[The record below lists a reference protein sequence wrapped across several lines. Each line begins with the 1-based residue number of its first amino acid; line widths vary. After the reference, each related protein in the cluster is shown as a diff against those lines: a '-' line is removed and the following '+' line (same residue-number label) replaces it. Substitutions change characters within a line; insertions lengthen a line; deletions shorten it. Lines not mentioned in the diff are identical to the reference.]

1 MIREKVGYGYND
13 LTIVPCEIS
22 KIRHRKECNPYKLNG
37 NLPIFTAPMY
47 SVVCKENINIYEQNK
62 INTILP
68 RTKEIDYAYLNSGKW
83 IALSLDQ
90 FIDTFVKNAGKE
102 TSKGFCYNVCVDIA
116 NGHMIDLYEAI
127 NKAKELS
134 RKYDYIL
141 TIMTGNIANPETY
154 EWICMN
160 SEVNYIRLSIG
171 SGAACITTPQ
181 TGVHYPIASLIEECN
196 NIRKRIL
203 NSSQLKHKCVPFIIA
218 DGGIHGYGDI
228 NKALA
233 LGADYVMVGSEFAA
247 CYDSASK
254 ISGFIGNQGKPGFD
268 LDEESKRKV
277 IKEYNIEKIHFGMA
291 SKEAQRIYNEG
302 SKKFKTAEGTFKVL
316 KCKHTIK
323 SWTDNF
329 VDYLRSAM
337 SYTGCKS
344 LEEYIGNV
352 DLVVNSNSEIFSVN
366 K

>member
-1 MIREKVGYGYND
+1 MIREKIGYGYND
-13 LTIVPCEIS
+13 LTIVPCKIS
-22 KIRHRKECNPYKLNG
+22 KIRHRKECNPYTLNG
-37 NLPIFTAPMY
+37 NLPLFTAPMY
-47 SVVCKENINIYEQNK
+47 SVVCKENISIYEQNK

-68 RTKEIDYAYLNSGKW
+68 RAKEIDYEYLKSGKW

-90 FIDTFVKNAGKE
+90 FIDTFIENINANIKDGE
-102 TSKGFCYNVCVDIA
+102 AYNVCIDIA
-116 NGHMIDLYEAI
+116 NGHMIDLYKVI
-127 NKAKELS
+127 NKAKELA
-134 RKYDYIL
+134 RKNDYVL

-154 EWICMN
+154 RWICMN
-160 SEVNYIRLSIG
+160 SEVDYIRLSIG

-181 TGVHYPIASLIEECN
+181 TGVHYPIASLIEECH
-196 NIRKRIL
+196 NIQQEML
-203 NSSQLKHKCVPFIIA
+203 NSSDFKCVPFIIA

-254 ISGFIGNQGKPGFD
+254 IINFIENQGKPDFD

-291 SKEAQRIYNEG
+291 SKEAQYIYNEG
-302 SKKFKTAEGTFKVL
+302 STSFKTAEGTFKVL
-316 KCKHTIK
+316 TCKHTIK

-329 VDYLRSAM
+329 IDYLRSAM

-344 LEEYIGNV
+344 LQEYIGKV

>member
-22 KIRHRKECNPYKLNG
+22 KVRHRKDCNTYTLDF
-37 NLPIFTAPMY
+37 NLTLFPAPIY
-47 SVVCKENINIYEQNK
+47 SVVCKENVSIYEQNK

-68 RTKEIDYAYLNSGKW
+68 RTKEIDYEYLNGGKW

-90 FIDTFVKNAGKE
+90 FIDTFIENVNE
-102 TSKGFCYNVCVDIA
+102 HVSKGAYYSVCIDIA
-116 NGHMIDLYEAI
+116 NGNMIDLYKSI
-127 NKAKELS
+127 NEAKELA
-134 RKYDYIL
+134 RKNNYSL
-141 TIMTGNIANPETY
+141 AIMTGNIANSETY
-154 EWICMN
+154 KWICMN
-160 SEVNYIRLSIG
+160 SEVDYIRLSIG

-181 TGVHYPIASLIEECN
+181 TGVHYPIASLIEECY
-196 NIRKRIL
+196 NIQQKIL
-203 NSSQLKHKCVPFIIA
+203 NSPQRKCKCVPFIIA

-247 CYDSASK
+247 CYDSAAK
-254 ISGFIGNQGKPGFD
+254 TVNKNIVDFC
-268 LDEESKRKV
+268 LDETSKRNL
-277 IKEYNIEKIHFGMA
+277 IKNSNIEKIHFGMA

-302 SKKFKTAEGTFKVL
+302 STSFKTAEGTFKVL

-337 SYTGCKS
+337 SYKGCKS
-344 LEEYIGNV
+344 LKEYIGNV
-352 DLVVNSNSEIFSVN
+352 DLLVNSNSEIFSVN

>member
-1 MIREKVGYGYND
+1 
-13 LTIVPCEIS
+13 
-22 KIRHRKECNPYKLNG
+22 
-37 NLPIFTAPMY
+37 
-47 SVVCKENINIYEQNK
+47 
-62 INTILP
+62 
-68 RTKEIDYAYLNSGKW
+68 
-83 IALSLDQ
+83 
-90 FIDTFVKNAGKE
+90 
-102 TSKGFCYNVCVDIA
+102 
-116 NGHMIDLYEAI
+116 MIDLYKAI
-127 NKAKELS
+127 NKAKELA
-134 RKYDYIL
+134 RNNDYVL

-154 EWICMN
+154 RWICMN
-160 SEVNYIRLSIG
+160 SEVDYIRLSIG

-181 TGVHYPIASLIEECN
+181 TGVHYPIASLIKECY
-196 NIRKRIL
+196 NIQQEML
-203 NSSQLKHKCVPFIIA
+203 NLSDCKCVPFIVA

-233 LGADYVMVGSEFAA
+233 LGADYVMIGSEFAA

-254 ISGFIGNQGKPGFD
+254 IANFIGNQGKPGFD
-268 LDEESKRKV
+268 LDEESKRRV

-291 SKEAQRIYNEG
+291 SKEAQHIYNEG
-302 SKKFKTAEGTFKVL
+302 STSFKTAEGTFKVL
-316 KCKHTIK
+316 TCKHTIK

-344 LEEYIGNV
+344 LQEYIGKV

>member
-1 MIREKVGYGYND
+1 MIREKIGYGYND
-13 LTIVPCEIS
+13 LTIVPCKIS
-22 KIRHRKECNPYKLNG
+22 KIRHRKECNPYTLNG
-37 NLPIFTAPMY
+37 NLPLFTAPMY
-47 SVVCKENINIYEQNK
+47 SVVCKENISIYEQNK
-62 INTILP
+62 INIILP
-68 RTKEIDYAYLNSGKW
+68 RAKEIDYEYLKSGKW

-90 FIDTFVKNAGKE
+90 FIDTFIENINADIKDGAE
-102 TSKGFCYNVCVDIA
+102 YNVCIDIA
-116 NGHMIDLYEAI
+116 NGHMIDLYKAI
-127 NKAKELS
+127 NEAKELA
-134 RKYDYIL
+134 RKNDYVL
-141 TIMTGNIANPETY
+141 TVMTGNIANPETY
-154 EWICMN
+154 RWICMN
-160 SEVNYIRLSIG
+160 SEVDYIRLSIG

-181 TGVHYPIASLIEECN
+181 TGVHYPIASLIEECHS
-196 NIRKRIL
+196 I
-203 NSSQLKHKCVPFIIA
+203 QQEMLKSFDCKCVPFIIA

-233 LGADYVMVGSEFAA
+233 LGADYVMIGSEFAA
-247 CYDSASK
+247 CYDSASN
-254 ISGFIGNQGKPGFD
+254 IGNFIENHGKPDFN

-277 IKEYNIEKIHFGMA
+277 IKEYNVEKIHFGMA

-302 SKKFKTAEGTFKVL
+302 STSFKTAEGTFKVL

-337 SYTGCKS
+337 SYTGRKS
-344 LEEYIGNV
+344 LQEYIGKV

>member
-1 MIREKVGYGYND
+1 MIKEKIGYGYGD
-13 LTIVPCEIS
+13 LTIVPCNIS
-22 KIRHRKECNPYKLNG
+22 KIRHRKECKPYKING
-37 NLPIFTAPMY
+37 NLPLFTAPMY

-68 RTKEIDYAYLNSGKW
+68 RTKNVDYDYLNSGKW

-90 FIDTFVKNAGKE
+90 FIDTFIYNTDKYLKE
-102 TSKGFCYNVCVDIA
+102 GACYNVCIDIA
-116 NGHMIDLYEAI
+116 NGHMVDLYEAI

-181 TGVHYPIASLIEECN
+181 TGVHYPIASLIEECH
-196 NIRKRIL
+196 NIRKRML
-203 NSSQLKHKCVPFIIA
+203 SSYRLKHKCVPFIIA

-233 LGADYVMVGSEFAA
+233 LGADYVMIGSEFAS
-247 CYDSASK
+247 CYDSAAK
-254 ISGFIGNQGKPGFD
+254 TTFKDNTPNFD
-268 LDEESKRKV
+268 LDEKSKRNL
-277 IKEYNIEKIHFGMA
+277 IKIYNIEKIHFGMA
-291 SKEAQRIYNEG
+291 SKEAQQIYNKG
-302 SKKFKTAEGTFKVL
+302 AINFKTAEGTFKLL

-329 VDYLRSAM
+329 IDYLRSAM

-344 LEEYIGNV
+344 LDEYIGNV

>member
-22 KIRHRKECNPYKLNG
+22 KVRHRKECNPYTLDG
-37 NLPIFTAPMY
+37 NLPLFTAPMY
-47 SVVCKENINIYEQNK
+47 SVVCKENISIYEQNK

-68 RTKEIDYAYLNSGKW
+68 RTKEIDYEYLNSGKW

-90 FIDTFVKNAGKE
+90 FIDTFIKNTNEHTNSGAHY
-102 TSKGFCYNVCVDIA
+102 SVCIDIA
-116 NGHMIDLYEAI
+116 NGHMIDLYKAI
-127 NKAKELS
+127 NEAKELA
-134 RKYDYIL
+134 RKNNYSL
-141 TIMTGNIANPETY
+141 TIMTGNIANSETY
-154 EWICMN
+154 KWICMN
-160 SEVNYIRLSIG
+160 SEVDYIRLSIG

-181 TGVHYPIASLIEECN
+181 TGVHYPIASLIEECY
-196 NIRKRIL
+196 NIQQKIL
-203 NSSQLKHKCVPFIIA
+203 NSPQRKCKCVPFIIA

-247 CYDSASK
+247 CYDSAAK
-254 ISGFIGNQGKPGFD
+254 TTNQYTPDFK
-268 LDEESKRKV
+268 LWEVSKRNL
-277 IKEYNIEKIHFGMA
+277 IKNFNIEKIHFGMA

-302 SKKFKTAEGTFKVL
+302 STNFKTAEGTFKVL
-316 KCKHTIK
+316 KCKHTIT

-344 LEEYIGNV
+344 LKEYIGNV

>member
-22 KIRHRKECNPYKLNG
+22 KVRHRKECNPYTLDG
-37 NLPIFTAPMY
+37 NLPLFTAPMY
-47 SVVCKENINIYEQNK
+47 SVVCKENISIYEQNK

-68 RTKEIDYAYLNSGKW
+68 RTKEIDYEYLNSGKW

-90 FIDTFVKNAGKE
+90 FIDTFIENVNE
-102 TSKGFCYNVCVDIA
+102 HVSKGAYYSVCIDIA
-116 NGHMIDLYEAI
+116 NGHMIDLYKSI
-127 NKAKELS
+127 NEAKELA
-134 RKYDYIL
+134 RKNNYSL
-141 TIMTGNIANPETY
+141 AIMTGNIANSETY
-154 EWICMN
+154 KWICMN
-160 SEVNYIRLSIG
+160 SEVDYIRLSIG

-181 TGVHYPIASLIEECN
+181 TGVHYPIASLIEECY
-196 NIRKRIL
+196 NIQQKIL
-203 NSSQLKHKCVPFIIA
+203 NSPQRKCKCVPFIIA

-247 CYDSASK
+247 CYDSAAK
-254 ISGFIGNQGKPGFD
+254 TTNQYTPDFK
-268 LDEESKRKV
+268 LWEVSKRNL
-277 IKEYNIEKIHFGMA
+277 IKNFNIEKIHFGMA

-302 SKKFKTAEGTFKVL
+302 STNFKTAEGTFKVL
-316 KCKHTIK
+316 KCKHTIT

-344 LEEYIGNV
+344 LKEYIGNV

>member
-1 MIREKVGYGYND
+1 MIKEKIGYGYND
-13 LTIVPCEIS
+13 LTIVPCKIS
-22 KIRHRKECNPYKLNG
+22 NIRHRKECNPYKLNG
-37 NLPIFTAPMY
+37 NLPLFTAPMY
-47 SVVCKENINIYEQNK
+47 SVVCKENINIYQQNK
-62 INTILP
+62 INAILP

-90 FIDTFVKNAGKE
+90 FIDTFIDN
-102 TSKGFCYNVCVDIA
+102 TNTYLNKGASYNICIDIA
-116 NGHMIDLYEAI
+116 NGHMIDLYKAI

-134 RKYDYIL
+134 RQYDYIL

-181 TGVHYPIASLIEECN
+181 TGVHYPIASLIEECY
-196 NIRKRIL
+196 NIKQRIL
-203 NSSQLKHKCVPFIIA
+203 NSSQLKSKCVPFIIA

-233 LGADYVMVGSEFAA
+233 LGADYVMIGSEFAS
-247 CYDSASK
+247 CYDSAAK
-254 ISGFIGNQGKPGFD
+254 TTFKDNTPNFE
-268 LDEESKRKV
+268 LDEKSKRNL
-277 IKEYNIEKIHFGMA
+277 IKIYNIEKIHFGMA

-302 SKKFKTAEGTFKVL
+302 ATSFKTAEGTFKVL
-316 KCKHTIK
+316 NCKHTIK

-329 VDYLRSAM
+329 IDYLRSAM

-344 LEEYIGNV
+344 LDEYIGNV

>member
-22 KIRHRKECNPYKLNG
+22 KIRHRKECNPYTLDG
-37 NLPIFTAPMY
+37 NLPLFTAPMY
-47 SVVCKENINIYEQNK
+47 SVVCKENISIYEQNK

-68 RTKEIDYAYLNSGKW
+68 RTKEIDYEYLNGGKW

-90 FIDTFVKNAGKE
+90 FIDTFIENANEHVNSGAYY
-102 TSKGFCYNVCVDIA
+102 SVCIDIA
-116 NGHMIDLYEAI
+116 NGHMIDLYKAI
-127 NKAKELS
+127 NEAKELA
-134 RKYDYIL
+134 RKNNYSL
-141 TIMTGNIANPETY
+141 TIMTGNIANSETY
-154 EWICMN
+154 KWICMN
-160 SEVNYIRLSIG
+160 SEVDYIRLSIG
-171 SGAACITTPQ
+171 SGTACITTPQ
-181 TGVHYPIASLIEECN
+181 TGVHYPIASLIEECY
-196 NIRKRIL
+196 NIQQKIL
-203 NSSQLKHKCVPFIIA
+203 NSPQRKCKCVPFIIA

-247 CYDSASK
+247 CYDGASK
-254 ISGFIGNQGKPGFD
+254 TTNQYTPDFK
-268 LDEESKRKV
+268 LWEVSKRNL
-277 IKEYNIEKIHFGMA
+277 IKNFNIEKIHFGMA

-302 SKKFKTAEGTFKVL
+302 STNFKTAEGTFKVL
-316 KCKHTIK
+316 KCKHTIT

-344 LEEYIGNV
+344 LKEYIGNV

>member
-22 KIRHRKECNPYKLNG
+22 NIRHRKECNPYNLNG
-37 NLPIFTAPMY
+37 NLPLFTAPMY

-68 RTKEIDYAYLNSGKW
+68 RTKEIDYEYLNSGKW

-90 FIDTFVKNAGKE
+90 FIDTFIENANKHL
-102 TSKGFCYNVCVDIA
+102 SKGAYYNVCVDIA
-116 NGHMIDLYEAI
+116 NGHMIDLYKAI

-134 RKYDYIL
+134 RKYEYVL

-181 TGVHYPIASLIEECN
+181 TGVHYPIASLIEECY
-196 NIRKRIL
+196 NIKQRIL
-203 NSSQLKHKCVPFIIA
+203 NSSKLKFKCVPYIIA

-233 LGADYVMVGSEFAA
+233 LGADYVMIGSEFAA
-247 CYDSASK
+247 CYDSASN
-254 ISGFIGNQGKPGFD
+254 ISNQDFDRKPDFD
-268 LDEESKRKV
+268 LDETSKRKL
-277 IKEYNIEKIHFGMA
+277 IKCSNIEKIHFGMA

-302 SKKFKTAEGTFKVL
+302 ATSFKTAEGTFKVL

-337 SYTGCKS
+337 SYTGRKS
-344 LEEYIGNV
+344 LKEYIGNV
-352 DLVVNSNSEIFSVN
+352 DLVVNSNSEIFSIN

>member
-13 LTIVPCEIS
+13 LTIIPCKIS
-22 KIRHRKECNPYKLNG
+22 KIRHRKECNPYKLDG

-47 SVVCKENINIYEQNK
+47 SVVCKENISIYEQNK
-62 INTILP
+62 INAILP
-68 RTKEIDYAYLNSGKW
+68 RSKDIDYDYLKSGKW

-90 FIDTFVKNAGKE
+90 FIDAFIEN
-102 TSKGFCYNVCVDIA
+102 TSKHVTKGAIYKVCVDIA
-116 NGHMIDLYEAI
+116 NGHMIDLYDAI

-134 RKYDYIL
+134 RENGYVLI
-141 TIMTGNIANPETY
+141 IMTGNIANSETY
-154 EWICMN
+154 RWICIN
-160 SEVNYIRLSIG
+160 SEVDYIRLSIG

-181 TGVHYPIASLIEECN
+181 TGVHYPIASLIEECH
-196 NIRKRIL
+196 NIQQEML
-203 NSSQLKHKCVPFIIA
+203 DSSDCEHVPYIIA

-233 LGADYVMVGSEFAA
+233 LGADYVMIGSEFAA
-247 CYDSASK
+247 CYDSAAK
-254 ISGFIGNQGKPGFD
+254 TTEQDTPNFH
-268 LDEESKRKV
+268 LDEMSKRKL
-277 IKEYNIEKIHFGMA
+277 ITDSDIEKVHFGMA

-302 SKKFKTAEGTFKVL
+302 LTIFKTAEGTFKTL

-329 VDYLRSAM
+329 TDYLRSAM
-337 SYTGCKS
+337 SYTGCTLLS
-344 LEEYIGNV
+344 EYIGGVN
-352 DLVVNSNSEIFSVN
+352 LVVNSNAEIFSVN

>member
-1 MIREKVGYGYND
+1 MIREKIGYGYND
-13 LTIVPCEIS
+13 LTIVPCKIS
-22 KIRHRKECNPYKLNG
+22 KIRHRKECNPYTLNG
-37 NLPIFTAPMY
+37 NLPLFTAPMY
-47 SVVCKENINIYEQNK
+47 SVVCKEDISIYEQNK

-68 RTKEIDYAYLNSGKW
+68 RAKEIDYEYLKSGKW

-90 FIDTFVKNAGKE
+90 FIDTFIENINADIKDGAE
-102 TSKGFCYNVCVDIA
+102 YNVCIDIA
-116 NGHMIDLYEAI
+116 NGHMIDLYKAI
-127 NKAKELS
+127 NEAKELA
-134 RKYDYIL
+134 RKNDYVL

-154 EWICMN
+154 RWICMN
-160 SEVNYIRLSIG
+160 SEVDYIRLSIG

-181 TGVHYPIASLIEECN
+181 TGVHYPIASLIEECHS
-196 NIRKRIL
+196 IQQEML
-203 NSSQLKHKCVPFIIA
+203 NSSDCKCVPFIVA

-233 LGADYVMVGSEFAA
+233 LGADYVMIGSEFAA

-254 ISGFIGNQGKPGFD
+254 IANFIGNQGKPGFD

-291 SKEAQRIYNEG
+291 SKEAQHIYNEG
-302 SKKFKTAEGTFKVL
+302 STSFKTAEGTFKVL
-316 KCKHTIK
+316 TCKHTIK

-344 LEEYIGNV
+344 LQEYIGKV

>member
-1 MIREKVGYGYND
+1 MIREKIGYGYND
-13 LTIVPCEIS
+13 LTIVPCKIS
-22 KIRHRKECNPYKLNG
+22 KIRHRKECNPYTLNG
-37 NLPIFTAPMY
+37 NLPLFTAPMY
-47 SVVCKENINIYEQNK
+47 SVVCKENISIYEQNK

-68 RTKEIDYAYLNSGKW
+68 RAKEIDYEYLKSGKW

-90 FIDTFVKNAGKE
+90 FIDTFIENINADIKDGAA
-102 TSKGFCYNVCVDIA
+102 YNVCIDIA
-116 NGHMIDLYEAI
+116 NGHMIDLYKAI
-127 NKAKELS
+127 NEAKEIA
-134 RKYDYIL
+134 RKNDYVL

-154 EWICMN
+154 RWICMN
-160 SEVNYIRLSIG
+160 SEVAYIRLSIG

-181 TGVHYPIASLIEECN
+181 TGVHYPIASLIEECH
-196 NIRKRIL
+196 NIQQEML
-203 NSSQLKHKCVPFIIA
+203 NSFDCKCVPFIVA

-254 ISGFIGNQGKPGFD
+254 IVNFVENQGKPDFN

-302 SKKFKTAEGTFKVL
+302 STSFKTAEGTFKVL

-329 VDYLRSAM
+329 ADYLRSAM

-344 LEEYIGNV
+344 LQEYIGKV

>member
-1 MIREKVGYGYND
+1 MIREKIGYGYND

-37 NLPIFTAPMY
+37 NLPLFTAPMY
-47 SVVCKENINIYEQNK
+47 SVVCKENIRIYEQNK
-62 INTILP
+62 INVILP
-68 RTKEIDYAYLNSGKW
+68 RTKEIDYDYLNSGKW

-90 FIDTFVKNAGKE
+90 FIDTFISNANE
-102 TSKGFCYNVCVDIA
+102 HTSKGACYNVCVDIA
-116 NGHMIDLYEAI
+116 NGHMVDLYKAI
-127 NKAKELS
+127 NEAKELA
-134 RKYDYIL
+134 RKNDYIL

-154 EWICMN
+154 RWICMN
-160 SEVNYIRLSIG
+160 SEVDYIRLSIG

-181 TGVHYPIASLIEECN
+181 TGVHYPIASLIEECHS
-196 NIRKRIL
+196 IQQKMMK
-203 NSSQLKHKCVPFIIA
+203 SSDCKCVPFIIA

-233 LGADYVMVGSEFAA
+233 LGADYAMIGSEFAA
-247 CYDSASK
+247 CYDSASN
-254 ISGFIGNQGKPGFD
+254 ISNQDFDRKPDFD
-268 LDEESKRKV
+268 LDEESKRKM
-277 IKEYNIEKIHFGMA
+277 IKWSNIEKIHFGMA

-302 SKKFKTAEGTFKVL
+302 ATSFKTAEGTFKVL
-316 KCKHTIK
+316 KCKHTIT

-337 SYTGCKS
+337 SYTGCKT
-344 LEEYIGNV
+344 LYEYIGGV

>member
-1 MIREKVGYGYND
+1 MIREKIGYGYND
-13 LTIVPCEIS
+13 LTIVPCKIS
-22 KIRHRKECNPYKLNG
+22 KIRHRKECNPYTLNG
-37 NLPIFTAPMY
+37 NLPLFTAPMY
-47 SVVCKENINIYEQNK
+47 SVVCKEDISIYEQNK

-68 RTKEIDYAYLNSGKW
+68 RAKEIDYEYLKSGKW

-90 FIDTFVKNAGKE
+90 FIDTFIENINEDIKE
-102 TSKGFCYNVCVDIA
+102 GAAYNVCIDIA
-116 NGHMIDLYEAI
+116 NGHMIDLYKAI
-127 NKAKELS
+127 NEAKELA
-134 RKYDYIL
+134 RKNDYVL

-154 EWICMN
+154 KWICMN
-160 SEVNYIRLSIG
+160 SEVDYIRLSIG

-181 TGVHYPIASLIEECN
+181 TGVHYPIASLIEECH
-196 NIRKRIL
+196 NIQQEML
-203 NSSQLKHKCVPFIIA
+203 NSFDCKCVPFIVA

-233 LGADYVMVGSEFAA
+233 LGADYVMIGSEFAA

-254 ISGFIGNQGKPGFD
+254 IANFIGNQGKPGFD
-268 LDEESKRKV
+268 LDEESKRRV

-291 SKEAQRIYNEG
+291 SKEAQHIYNEG
-302 SKKFKTAEGTFKVL
+302 STSFKTAEGTFKVL
-316 KCKHTIK
+316 TCKHTIK

-344 LEEYIGNV
+344 LQEYIGKV

>member
-22 KIRHRKECNPYKLNG
+22 KIRHRKECNPYALDG
-37 NLPIFTAPMY
+37 NLPLFTAPMY
-47 SVVCKENINIYEQNK
+47 SVVCKENISIYEQNK
-62 INTILP
+62 INVILP
-68 RTKEIDYAYLNSGKW
+68 RTKEIDYEYLNSGKW

-90 FIDTFVKNAGKE
+90 FIDTFIENANKHV
-102 TSKGFCYNVCVDIA
+102 SKGAHYNVCVDIA
-116 NGHMIDLYEAI
+116 NGHMIDLYKAI
-127 NKAKELS
+127 NEAKELA
-134 RKYDYIL
+134 RKNDYIL
-141 TIMTGNIANPETY
+141 TIMTGNIANAETY

-160 SEVNYIRLSIG
+160 SKVDYIRLSIG

-181 TGVHYPIASLIEECN
+181 TGVHYPIASLIEECH
-196 NIRKRIL
+196 NIQQEMLK
-203 NSSQLKHKCVPFIIA
+203 SSRDVWCKCVPYIIA

-247 CYDSASK
+247 CYDSAAK
-254 ISGFIGNQGKPGFD
+254 TTNQDTPDFN
-268 LDEESKRKV
+268 LQEVSKRNL
-277 IKEYNIEKIHFGMA
+277 IKDFNIEKIHFGMA

-302 SKKFKTAEGTFKVL
+302 SASFKTAEGTFKVL

-344 LEEYIGNV
+344 LKEYIGNV
-352 DLVVNSNSEIFSVN
+352 DLVVNSNAEIFSVN

>member
-13 LTIVPCEIS
+13 LTIIPCKIS
-22 KIRHRKECNPYKLNG
+22 EIRHRKECNPYALNG
-37 NLPIFTAPMY
+37 NLPLFTAPMY
-47 SVVCKENINIYEQNK
+47 SVVCKENIHIYEHNK
-62 INTILP
+62 INVILP
-68 RTKEIDYAYLNSGKW
+68 RNKEIDYDYLKSGKW

-90 FIDTFVKNAGKE
+90 FIDTFIEKVSE
-102 TSKGFCYNVCVDIA
+102 EIIKGEAYNICIDIA
-116 NGHMIDLYEAI
+116 NGHMIDLYKAI
-127 NKAKELS
+127 NEAKELS
-134 RKYDYIL
+134 RKYNYAL

-154 EWICMN
+154 RWICMN
-160 SEVNYIRLSIG
+160 SEVDYIRLSIG

-181 TGVHYPIASLIEECN
+181 TGVHYPIASLIKECY
-196 NIRKRIL
+196 NIQQEML
-203 NSSQLKHKCVPFIIA
+203 NSSDCRCVPLIVA

-233 LGADYVMVGSEFAA
+233 LGADYVMIGSEFAA
-247 CYDSASK
+247 CYDSAAK
-254 ISGFIGNQGKPGFD
+254 TYYRNDPNFN
-268 LDEESKRKV
+268 LDEGTKRSL
-277 IKEYNIEKIHFGMA
+277 IKDMNIEKIHFGMA

-302 SKKFKTAEGTFKVL
+302 SNSFKTAEGTFKRL

-329 VDYLRSAM
+329 IDYLRSAM

-344 LEEYIGNV
+344 LQEYIGHV

>member
-1 MIREKVGYGYND
+1 MIREKIGYGYND
-13 LTIVPCEIS
+13 LTIVPCKIS
-22 KIRHRKECNPYKLNG
+22 KIRHRKECNPYTLNG
-37 NLPIFTAPMY
+37 NLPLFTAPMY
-47 SVVCKENINIYEQNK
+47 SVVCKENISIYEQNK

-68 RTKEIDYAYLNSGKW
+68 RAKEIDYEYLKSGKW

-90 FIDTFVKNAGKE
+90 FIDTFIENINEDIKDGAA
-102 TSKGFCYNVCVDIA
+102 YNVCIDIA
-116 NGHMIDLYEAI
+116 NGHMIDLYKAI
-127 NKAKELS
+127 NEAKELA
-134 RKYDYIL
+134 RKNDYVL
-141 TIMTGNIANPETY
+141 TIMTGNIANSETY
-154 EWICMN
+154 RWICMN
-160 SEVNYIRLSIG
+160 SEVDYIRLSIG

-181 TGVHYPIASLIEECN
+181 TGVHYPIASLIEECH
-196 NIRKRIL
+196 NIQQEML
-203 NSSQLKHKCVPFIIA
+203 NSFDCKCVPFIVA

-254 ISGFIGNQGKPGFD
+254 IVNFIENQGKPGFN
-268 LDEESKRKV
+268 LDEESKRRV

-291 SKEAQRIYNEG
+291 SKEAQHIYNEG
-302 SKKFKTAEGTFKVL
+302 STSFKTAEGTFKVL

-329 VDYLRSAM
+329 IDYLRSAM

-344 LEEYIGNV
+344 LQEYIGKV

>member
-1 MIREKVGYGYND
+1 MIREKIGYGYND
-13 LTIVPCEIS
+13 LTIVPCKIS
-22 KIRHRKECNPYKLNG
+22 NIRHRKECNPYKLNG
-37 NLPIFTAPMY
+37 NLPLFTAPMY
-47 SVVCKENINIYEQNK
+47 SVVCKENINIYQQNK

-90 FIDTFVKNAGKE
+90 FINTFIDNAN
-102 TSKGFCYNVCVDIA
+102 TYLNKGVFYNVCIDIA
-116 NGHMIDLYEAI
+116 NGHMIDLYKAI

-134 RKYDYIL
+134 RKYEYVL

-181 TGVHYPIASLIEECN
+181 TGVHYPIASLIEECY
-196 NIRKRIL
+196 NIKQRML
-203 NSSQLKHKCVPFIIA
+203 NSSQLKSKCVPFIIA

-233 LGADYVMVGSEFAA
+233 LGADYVMIGSEFAA
-247 CYDSASK
+247 CYDSASDIVNK
-254 ISGFIGNQGKPGFD
+254 DFIRKPDFN
-268 LDEESKRKV
+268 LNEENKRKL
-277 IKEYNIEKIHFGMA
+277 IKGSIIEKIHFGMA

-302 SKKFKTAEGTFKVL
+302 ATSFKTAEGTFKVL

-329 VDYLRSAM
+329 VDYLRSSM

-344 LEEYIGNV
+344 LQEYIGNV

>member
-1 MIREKVGYGYND
+1 MIREKIGYGYND

-37 NLPIFTAPMY
+37 NLPLFTAPMY
-47 SVVCKENINIYEQNK
+47 SVVCKENIRIYEQNK
-62 INTILP
+62 INVILP
-68 RTKEIDYAYLNSGKW
+68 RTKEIDYEYLNSGKW

-90 FIDTFVKNAGKE
+90 FIDTFISNANE
-102 TSKGFCYNVCVDIA
+102 HTNKGACYNVCVDIA
-116 NGHMIDLYEAI
+116 NGHMVDLYKAI
-127 NKAKELS
+127 NEAKELA
-134 RKYDYIL
+134 RKNDYVL

-154 EWICMN
+154 RWICMN
-160 SEVNYIRLSIG
+160 SEVDYIRLSIG

-181 TGVHYPIASLIEECN
+181 TGVHYPIASLIEECHS
-196 NIRKRIL
+196 IQQKMMK
-203 NSSQLKHKCVPFIIA
+203 SSDCKCVPFIIA

-233 LGADYVMVGSEFAA
+233 LGADYVMIGSEFAA
-247 CYDSASK
+247 CYDSASN
-254 ISGFIGNQGKPGFD
+254 ISNQDFDRKPDFD
-268 LDEESKRKV
+268 LDEASKRKI
-277 IKEYNIEKIHFGMA
+277 IKWSNIEKIHFGMA

-302 SKKFKTAEGTFKVL
+302 ATSFKTAEGTFKVL
-316 KCKHTIK
+316 KCKHTIT

-337 SYTGCKS
+337 SYTGCKT
-344 LEEYIGNV
+344 LYEYIGGV